1 MLEIFAGWK
10 LWQIIL
16 TAVFGA
22 VWLVFIVLD
31 CRRKS
36 KLKKL
41 RREREK
47 ILKSRGYSDEQIKK
61 LLSDPKFLSLLA
73 QQRTNELNL
82 YCGKSGSGMSR
93 IAGSEISKD
102 GEK

>member
-41 RREREK
+41 RREREQE
-47 ILKSRGYSDEQIKK
+47 LKSCGYSDEQIKEILNSPKGLYNHKK
-61 LLSDPKFLSLLA
+61 LEEMK
-73 QQRTNELNL
+73 
-82 YCGKSGSGMSR
+82 K
-93 IAGSEISKD
+93 
-102 GEK
+102 

>member
-16 TAVFGA
+16 TAVSGV
-22 VWLVFIVLD
+22 VWIVFIVLD

-41 RREREK
+41 RKERAQE
-47 ILKSRGYSDEQIKK
+47 LKACGYSDEQIKK
-61 LLSDPKFLSLLA
+61 ILSSPKGLSKNPNDIYLFCGE
-73 QQRTNELNL
+73 QGS
-82 YCGKSGSGMSR
+82 GKSLHFVSPDL
-93 IAGSEISKD
+93 KD

>member
-10 LWQIIL
+10 FWQIIV
-16 TAVFGA
+16 TAVFGV
-22 VWLVFIVLD
+22 VWIVFIVLD

-41 RREREK
+41 RKHREQ
-47 ILKSRGYSDEQIKK
+47 ILKARGYSDEEIKK
-61 LLSDPKFLSLLA
+61 LLNDPKFLSLLA
-73 QQRTNELNL
+73 QNRTSELNL
-82 YCGKSGSGMSR
+82 YCGKAGSGKSLHFV
-93 IAGSEISKD
+93 SPDLKD

>member
-16 TAVFGA
+16 TSVFGV

-41 RREREK
+41 RKEREQE
-47 ILKSRGYSDEQIKK
+47 LKAQGYSYEQIKK
-61 LLSDPKFLSLLA
+61 ILNSPKGLSKNPNDIYLF
-73 QQRTNELNL
+73 
-82 YCGKSGSGMSR
+82 CGKAGTGMSR
-93 IAGSEISKD
+93 QAVSENSKD

>member
-1 MLEIFAGWK
+1 MKRGKKIMLEIFAGWK

-22 VWLVFIVLD
+22 VYLVFIVLD

-41 RREREK
+41 RREREQE
-47 ILKSRGYSDEQIKK
+47 LKSCGYSDEQIKEILNSPKGLYNHKK
-61 LLSDPKFLSLLA
+61 L
-73 QQRTNELNL
+73 E
-82 YCGKSGSGMSR
+82 
-93 IAGSEISKD
+93 EIK
-102 GEK
+102 K

>member
-16 TAVFGA
+16 TAVFGV
-22 VWLVFIVLD
+22 VWIVFIVLD
-31 CRRKS
+31 CLRKS

-41 RREREK
+41 RKEREQE
-47 ILKSRGYSDEQIKK
+47 LKSRGYSDEQIKK
-61 LLSDPKFLSLLA
+61 ILNSPKGLSKNPNDIYLFFGDPGS
-73 QQRTNELNL
+73 
-82 YCGKSGSGMSR
+82 GKSLH
-93 IAGSEISKD
+93 IASEIFKG

>member
-10 LWQIIL
+10 LWQIVL

-22 VWLVFIVLD
+22 VWLVFFILD

-41 RREREK
+41 RKHREEL
-47 ILKSRGYSDEQIKK
+47 LKSWGYSDEQINK

-82 YCGKSGSGMSR
+82 YCGKAGSGMSLN
-93 IAGSEISKD
+93 AVSKISKD

>member
-10 LWQIIL
+10 LWQIIV
-16 TAVFGA
+16 TAVFGV
-22 VWLVFIVLD
+22 VWAVFIVLD

-41 RREREK
+41 RKHREQ
-47 ILKSRGYSDEQIKK
+47 ILKARGYSDEEIKK
-61 LLSDPKFLSLLA
+61 LLNDPKFLSLLA
-73 QQRTNELNL
+73 QNRTSELNL
-82 YCGKSGSGMSR
+82 YCGKAGSGMSLHT
-93 IAGSEISKD
+93 ASEISKD